1 MGKKETPNNKYLGG
15 SVKINKKTSETE
27 TINKNKN
34 AKKKVYYR
42 LRQDI
47 YEVMREDIRRRKGR

>member
-1 MGKKETPNNKYLGG
+1 MKT
-15 SVKINKKTSETE
+15 NKKISETE

-34 AKKKVYYR
+34 AKKKVFYR